1 MPFLCPSAYCCLAAG
16 EPHTLYWIKIT
27 LSPAAFF
34 KKKIVSLSKY
44 NQPVTMRKGVIII
57 LVLFCLFSCGREYSG
72 IMDSAE
78 AQMMQAPDSALA
90 LMKGIVAEELP
101 TRGMRARHALLL
113 TMAKNKCYQD
123 ISEDTTIRMSY
134 DWYQRHGSRRY
145 KMLSAYYLGFVEQ
158 SRGNNI
164 EAALAFKKAEPMAE
178 KLEDYRQ
185 MSLIKQHLSELFN
198 QSYDNVRALDYSQEA
213 LSYAIQAR
221 DTVMEDY
228 CRYDVALRLFSQ
240 GRYKRRN
247 CWNLCCKI
255 ANIIH
260 HYTLMRRE

>member
-1 MPFLCPSAYCCLAAG
+1 
-16 EPHTLYWIKIT
+16 
-27 LSPAAFF
+27 
-34 KKKIVSLSKY
+34 
-44 NQPVTMRKGVIII
+44 MRKGVIII
-57 LVLFCLFSCGREYSG
+57 LTLFCLFSCGREYSG

-123 ISEDTTIRMSY
+123 ISEDTTIRLSY

-240 GRYKRRN
+240 GRYKEAEELLELVLQDSKHN
-247 CWNLCCKI
+247 PSL
-255 ANIIH
+255 
-260 HYTLMRRE
+260 YL

>member
-1 MPFLCPSAYCCLAAG
+1 
-16 EPHTLYWIKIT
+16 
-27 LSPAAFF
+27 
-34 KKKIVSLSKY
+34 
-44 NQPVTMRKGVIII
+44 MRKGVIII
-57 LVLFCLFSCGREYSG
+57 LALFCLFSCGREYSG

-134 DWYQRHGSRRY
+134 DWYQHHGSRRY

-164 EAALAFKKAEPMAE
+164 EAALAFREAEPLAE
-178 KLEDYRQ
+178 EQEDYRQ
-185 MSLIKQHLSELFN
+185 LSLVEQHLSAIFAAN
-198 QSYDNVRALDYSQEA
+198 YDHVRALEYAEHSLEA
-213 LSYAIQAR
+213 ANKAGEKLMA
-221 DTVMEDY
+221 D
-228 CRYDVALRLFSQ
+228 
-240 GRYKRRN
+240 
-247 CWNLCCKI
+247 WCKLDI
-255 ANIIH
+255 ATQLI
-260 HYTLMRRE
+260 LD